1 MIDKNIRAVINST
14 GRNLG
19 LHLPEFYGKITFN
32 FQNGVYVN
40 SNVEQSM
47 KPDAKR
53 VQDAVRHFQGARTS
67 QGKNG

>member
-1 MIDKNIRAVINST
+1 MIDENIRAVINST

-47 KPDAKR
+47 KPDNPKKG
-53 VQDAVRHFQGARTS
+53 VV
-67 QGKNG
+67 NG